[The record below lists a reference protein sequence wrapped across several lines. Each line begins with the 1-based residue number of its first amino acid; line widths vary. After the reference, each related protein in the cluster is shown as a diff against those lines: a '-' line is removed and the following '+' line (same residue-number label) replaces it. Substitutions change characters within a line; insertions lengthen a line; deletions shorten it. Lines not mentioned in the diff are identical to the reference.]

1 MRFIPARHRVLVR
14 PERVEEKTRG
24 GLYVPE
30 HTRERQ
36 QAASIRGELVA
47 AGPNAWKAF
56 DDGRPW
62 ADVGDTV
69 IFAKYGGFEVEDEET
84 KTEYR
89 LLNDEDI
96 IAKIER

>member
-1 MRFIPARHRVLVR
+1 MRFIPAGHRVLVR

-47 AGPNAWKAF
+47 AGPNA
-56 DDGRPW
+56 
-62 ADVGDTV
+62 
-69 IFAKYGGFEVEDEET
+69 
-84 KTEYR
+84 
-89 LLNDEDI
+89 
-96 IAKIER
+96 